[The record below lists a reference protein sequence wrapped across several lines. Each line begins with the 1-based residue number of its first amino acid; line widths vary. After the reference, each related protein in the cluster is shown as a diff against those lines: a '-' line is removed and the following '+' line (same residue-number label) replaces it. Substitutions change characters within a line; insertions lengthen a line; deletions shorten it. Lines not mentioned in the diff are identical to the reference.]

1 MGGKLQVESEKGQG
15 SRFYFT
21 LEFET
26 TDVAI
31 LSEEKKKIFINP
43 EALKGRFILVVEDN
57 EFNQFI
63 ARSILVKWNAMVDI
77 ASNGKEA
84 IAQIKE
90 KNYDLI
96 LMDMQMPV
104 MDGLTATRIMR
115 REMNN
120 STPVIALTAYATK
133 DAIEKA
139 LDAGMNGYLTKP
151 FEEETLFS
159 QLLSTLDIPLHYISD
174 TTGSPQNH
182 ETAPDKPSL
191 QYDLSKLSKL
201 VGDDRAEI
209 IYLLEQFVDLI
220 PEYSSVLFTAFEQNN
235 IGDVEKSAHK
245 IKASLELIASGNLC
259 SNIKLINEYSRKK
272 ENLEKLPKLVKYY
285 RDNVA
290 ILISQ
295 LSVKVA
301 ELKKGDG

>member
-1 MGGKLQVESEKGQG
+1 LQVESEKGQG

-104 MDGLTATRIMR
+104 MDGLTATRILR
-115 REMNN
+115 REMNI

-159 QLLSTLDIPLHYISD
+159 QLLSTLGIPLQYISD
-174 TTGSPQNH
+174 LTASQQNH
-182 ETAPDKPSL
+182 DAEPDKPSL

-209 IYLLEQFVDLI
+209 IYLLEQFVELI
-220 PEYSSVLFTAFEQNN
+220 PEYSAVLFTAFEQDN
-235 IGDVEKSAHK
+235 IGEVEKSAHK

-295 LSVKVA
+295 LGVKLA
-301 ELKKGDG
+301 DLKKGDA